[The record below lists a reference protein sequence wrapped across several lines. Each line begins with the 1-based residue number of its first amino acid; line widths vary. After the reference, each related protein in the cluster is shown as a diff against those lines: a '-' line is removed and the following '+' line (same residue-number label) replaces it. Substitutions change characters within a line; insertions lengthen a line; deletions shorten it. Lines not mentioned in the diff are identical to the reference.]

1 MSTNAYT
8 ALLHQMILMAR
19 DPLIYIAI
27 DEESGS
33 FAPEERTAIRVA
45 KAHAL
50 LGTLKLEEA
59 LALAM
64 ENYRELALLDLPELA
79 AFNIFALIG
88 IFQRL
93 GDHQAV
99 KNYSDETMQLIGK
112 NSPADVSLLVKCVQ
126 MTQTYLN
133 FGTVQDALELISE
146 KLDKAEHPYCRTSVL
161 RCLGQICNLSG
172 EQETALSYLSAAYDV
187 ASQNQI
193 SIYSLQICI
202 EMVSICSQLG
212 KFEIAERF
220 YNISTGL
227 IDQLRIPAYKVD
239 LNYNYG
245 IMKNLQKDHHAS
257 VLFFK
262 QSLEALAENKV
273 ILPLTQF
280 DIYNKLSN
288 ALNDLGESKQALE
301 YQLEAEKLISETG
314 TDEMKMEISSSIAL
328 SMIAL
333 KQWDEA
339 ISRLNAASDFYR
351 EHNRPL
357 QLIRVTRLIA
367 HYHEQRGDFVHAYA
381 AMTKVDELNTS
392 FINTLRNSNSH
403 ASEQKLK
410 EIMADSKALREK
422 YDNLLLEITRRQAA
436 RFIGETK
443 AAKRVI
449 DSAVLAAMHQ
459 EASVLIQGESGT
471 GKEVLAQMIHYGS
484 AQKNAPFIT
493 VNCAAISPSLF
504 DIDFF
509 GSAAGPLTGIEE
521 ERIGYFEQAGTGTLF
536 LDEISEIPLEFQL
549 KLLSVLDTRSFIP
562 VGKANPIP
570 IKCRIV
576 SSTNQD
582 PLEMFKSG
590 KFRMDLLHRLNT
602 LEINIPPL
610 RERIEDV
617 KPLVEKFARDFSRET
632 TKRLPQIKDS
642 FYDRLG
648 SYKFPGNVREL
659 KNIIERIYILYYA
672 PVWTGEILDNID
684 AFRRNKHLSGSL
696 IDHNIKE
703 LDRERIIEALR
714 KTGGKQKTA
723 AKLLNMTESTLCR
736 KIKRYGIK

>member
-8 ALLHQMILMAR
+8 AMLHQMILMAR

-33 FAPEERTAIRVA
+33 FTPEERAAIRVA
-45 KAHAL
+45 KVHAL
-50 LGTLKLEEA
+50 LGALKLEEA
-59 LALAM
+59 LALAI
-64 ENYRELALLDLPELA
+64 ENYRELTLLDLPELA

-88 IFQRL
+88 IYQRL

-99 KNYSDETMQLIGK
+99 KNYSDETAQLIGK
-112 NSPADVSLLVKCVQ
+112 NTPPDVSLLAKCIQ
-126 MTQTYLN
+126 ITQKYLS
-133 FGTVQDALELISE
+133 FGPVQDAAELISE
-146 KLDKAEHPYCRTSVL
+146 RLDKAEHPYCRTSVL
-161 RCLGQICNLSG
+161 RCLGQIYNLCS
-172 EQETALSYLSAAYDV
+172 EQETALNYFSAAYDV

-193 SIYSLQICI
+193 SIQSLQICI
-202 EMVSICSQLG
+202 EMVSVCSQLG
-212 KFEIAERF
+212 KYEIAERF
-220 YNISTGL
+220 YHLSSGL
-227 IDQLRIPAYKVD
+227 IEQLRIPAYKVD

-262 QSLEALAENKV
+262 QSLEVLADNKV
-273 ILPLTQF
+273 KLPLTHF

-288 ALNDLGESKQALE
+288 TLNDLGESKQALE
-301 YQLEAEKLISETG
+301 YQLEAEKLINETG
-314 TDEMKMEISSSIAL
+314 TDEMKMELSSNIAL
-328 SMIAL
+328 SMISL

-339 ISRLNAASDFYR
+339 ISRLKAASHFYR

-367 HYHEQRGDFVHAYA
+367 HYYEQHKDFVRAYA

-403 ASEQKLK
+403 ASELKLK

-471 GKEVLAQMIHYGS
+471 GKEVLAQMIHYSS

-493 VNCAAISPSLF
+493 VNCASISPSLF

-536 LDEISEIPLEFQL
+536 MDEISEIPSEFQI

-582 PLEMFKSG
+582 TLEMFQSG

-659 KNIIERIYILYYA
+659 KNIIERIFILYYA